1 MLPCSGWPACVRKT
15 PARTQQNRHT
25 GHSGNIRHSSWPPSK
40 CPSELALTQGVIPS
54 RIHCLV
60 GKPAVGAP
68 PTSLLVR
75 YSGWVAPAATATGR
89 AARGRQ
95 LESADAIQG
104 DLGRCPQTGAELREG
119 QC

>member
-1 MLPCSGWPACVRKT
+1 MLPCSGWPACVWKT

-60 GKPAVGAP
+60 GKPAVGA
-68 PTSLLVR
+68 
-75 YSGWVAPAATATGR
+75 APHLAAGQVQRVGGARRHCNRAGGKGAATR
-89 AARGRQ
+89 V
-95 LESADAIQG
+95 S
-104 DLGRCPQTGAELREG
+104 
-119 QC
+119 